1 MIHCPH
7 CGQPAGSHEPAS
19 MVDPASGEAEGLSYR
34 DLFEANRAVML
45 LIDPDSERIVD
56 ANPAAVSFYGYPEN
70 VLKGMK
76 ITDINTLPPDST
88 RKRIKKAQK
97 AAQTIFRFQH
107 RLASGG
113 IRTVEVFSSPIQINR
128 RTMLFSIIHD
138 ISEEVNAQKAQKA
151 TESLLH
157 SVFDS
162 SPDLMLLIDRDLRI
176 VLSNWKG
183 REFVPLSKRGHRPRC
198 HQVFMNR
205 QTPCDPC
212 LALEVFK
219 TGAPKIYE
227 RFNPNPAVGHIEVH
241 AYPVLDDRGNVAL
254 VAEHVRDINNRKAA
268 EREKAVLRSKLYQAQ
283 RMESIGTL
291 AGGIAHDFNNILMAI
306 LGNVSLMKAE
316 IQTGSAVTESLDHL
330 EDYVRRGSELTRQLL
345 GFARGG
351 KYEVTPSNLG
361 DILAKSTDM
370 FGRTRKDI
378 RIDVE
383 QAPDVV
389 SVDIDRGQIDQ
400 VFLNIL
406 LNAGQAMPDGG
417 DIFVRIRNV
426 DLNDAYC
433 APYGVVPGTY
443 ARVSITDTGIG
454 MDEKTKDR
462 IFDPF
467 FTTKGIGEGTGL
479 GLASAYGIVK
489 NHGGII
495 NVYSEPGQGSTF
507 MVYLPA
513 GSKDG

>member
-162 SPDLMLLIDRDLRI
+162 SPDLMLLI
-176 VLSNWKG
+176 
-183 REFVPLSKRGHRPRC
+183 
-198 HQVFMNR
+198 
-205 QTPCDPC
+205 
-212 LALEVFK
+212 
-219 TGAPKIYE
+219 
-227 RFNPNPAVGHIEVH
+227 
-241 AYPVLDDRGNVAL
+241 
-254 VAEHVRDINNRKAA
+254 
-268 EREKAVLRSKLYQAQ
+268 
-283 RMESIGTL
+283 
-291 AGGIAHDFNNILMAI
+291 
-306 LGNVSLMKAE
+306 
-316 IQTGSAVTESLDHL
+316 
-330 EDYVRRGSELTRQLL
+330 
-345 GFARGG
+345 
-351 KYEVTPSNLG
+351 
-361 DILAKSTDM
+361 
-370 FGRTRKDI
+370 
-378 RIDVE
+378 
-383 QAPDVV
+383 
-389 SVDIDRGQIDQ
+389 
-400 VFLNIL
+400 
-406 LNAGQAMPDGG
+406 
-417 DIFVRIRNV
+417 
-426 DLNDAYC
+426 
-433 APYGVVPGTY
+433 
-443 ARVSITDTGIG
+443 
-454 MDEKTKDR
+454 
-462 IFDPF
+462 
-467 FTTKGIGEGTGL
+467 
-479 GLASAYGIVK
+479 
-489 NHGGII
+489 
-495 NVYSEPGQGSTF
+495 
-507 MVYLPA
+507 
-513 GSKDG
+513 